1 MAVGEFQCHRRTET
15 HMGTF
20 RPDAKARHNV
30 ACARGKTTRN
40 MKRHD
45 TDEQSKARHSH
56 HSGQDENAQDS
67 DQNSDQDAD
76 CGDHKSNR
84 DNDRDANQKQRQK
97 QRPKRQASDDDIAGD
112 LIMRLYDCLPFL
124 LVFDIWQRPAD
135 RACAQASL
143 A

>member
-1 MAVGEFQCHRRTET
+1 M
-15 HMGTF
+15 
-20 RPDAKARHNV
+20 
-30 ACARGKTTRN
+30 
-40 MKRHD
+40 
-45 TDEQSKARHSH
+45 SKARR
-56 HSGQDENAQDS
+56 GTATTAAKTKTRKTATK
-67 DQNSDQDAD
+67 NSDQDAD